1 METETKAPSA
11 VESEG
16 VTGGVLGQTLIKSSS
31 IRRWGP
37 ASAKQKTL
45 EPKGARVEMFFEQ
58 TDSPLALFFV
68 VAISR
73 VQHTLNHSTSS
84 SAYHRS
90 LRGGKNFNLG
100 TARRFLYT
108 PFDEIPDALAGDG
121 VRHRLRGPLPG
132 GSRSEERRVVK

>member
-1 METETKAPSA
+1 IETETKSPSA

-16 VTGGVLGQTLIKSSS
+16 VTGSVLGQTLIKSSS

-37 ASAKQKTL
+37 IPQTKN
-45 EPKGARVEMFFEQ
+45 PGAERRQGRNVFEQ

-73 VQHTLNHSTSS
+73 AQHALNHSTSS

-90 LRGGKNFNLG
+90 LRRGKSFNVQSL
-100 TARRFLYT
+100 
-108 PFDEIPDALAGDG
+108 
-121 VRHRLRGPLPG
+121 
-132 GSRSEERRVVK
+132 